1 VQAACP
7 LSSYKLALANPV
19 EPHPQLILR
28 RGSSCNSW
36 NKAALWACHMFS
48 FDSSTFALRNSRSE
62 PLKSKGIFCRD
73 CTIGRITVTAMLI
86 CVGVGF
92 DSRKGVCH
100 RKIMTCIF
108 PCDMTEILLW
118 PLRHPGIRE
127 SAGGT
132 VSVGSKYTT
141 CALQNLVKADL

>member
-108 PCDMTEILLW
+108 PCDMTEILYG
-118 PLRHPGIRE
+118 RFVIRE
-127 SAGGT
+127 FESRLAGL
-132 VSVGSKYTT
+132 SVLDRSTPHAHSRT
-141 CALQNLVKADL
+141 